1 MSCPNINS
9 SEFKKTES
17 LIGKQNTYKLFML
30 TNDYVLDIQENDSP
44 NTAIQ
49 KLKLKYNS
57 NEFGNISDSNYQD
70 LVNEINSYN
79 SDSKKINID
88 QKEDGTYKLSIVG
101 NTIQKPN
108 SNIQVEKNPLNIV
121 ARIENNKPLRLPTEK
136 LGFNQ
141 QFKEPH
147 SKINFILGKIINQ
160 GNCSEEYKFLASFLK
175 GLPNEFKD
183 GDVRA
188 VEGLKRQKGRDG
200 EFGETS
206 HRISVDDSLSEEQ
219 MITAFLH
226 EMLHMFTSD
235 VLKNPQT
242 EKQKE
247 IKRAIEVLRQNVKSY

>member
-9 SEFKKTES
+9 SEFKQTEA

-108 SNIQVEKNPLNIV
+108 SNIQVQKNPLNIV
-121 ARIENNKPLRLPTEK
+121 ATIENNKPLRLPAEK

-141 QFKEPH
+141 QFKETH

-160 GNCSEEYKFLASFLK
+160 GNCSEE
-175 GLPNEFKD
+175 
-183 GDVRA
+183 
-188 VEGLKRQKGRDG
+188 
-200 EFGETS
+200 
-206 HRISVDDSLSEEQ
+206 
-219 MITAFLH
+219 
-226 EMLHMFTSD
+226 
-235 VLKNPQT
+235 
-242 EKQKE
+242 
-247 IKRAIEVLRQNVKSY
+247 